1 MHSDTNGPRL
11 GVDSHYVELAAEV
24 FSLLSDATRVG
35 IVLALGEGELSVN
48 QLAELVGKSPSAV
61 SQHLAKLR
69 LGRIVT
75 ARHEANRVFYS
86 VSSDHARRL
95 VADAVHQAE
104 HAVDSEPSHHRAG
117 VDLSESDRPGHAS
130 R

>member
-1 MHSDTNGPRL
+1 M
-11 GVDSHYVELAAEV
+11 GVDSQYVELAAEV

-95 VADAVHQAE
+95 VADAVFQAE
-104 HAVDSEPSHHRAG
+104 HAVDLEPGHHRAG
-117 VDLSESDRPGHAS
+117 VDLSRSDKPGQAS